1 MPKNDRFKSPHLRT
15 PAKIALGGIAGLLL
29 TEALFYLRD
38 GSAFPEIN
46 LYTSDAELGLR
57 LTPGESERL
66 AYPGSSV
73 TSLRVNAQGF
83 RGAEW
88 PKPAEA
94 PVIGG
99 AILVIGDAAAFGTGV
114 EEDETLAAVLSVKTG
129 RTVLNAGVPTYG
141 PKEYLALTKELLGT
155 QHPSTVVVIVNEADD
170 WLERNQPNGER
181 VEVRD
186 GWAVAKQDAPA
197 TLLDF
202 PGSRWLTR
210 NSHALYAL
218 RQLWAPPAADRPNLN
233 VAATRA
239 LHRTLLKEPPQSTGI
254 SEHQIAETIA
264 TAAKKRVEAEEELT
278 TTMHS
283 LFSDVDANAVL
294 EMQAHR
300 DQNQPGDVI
309 RARAVDGR
317 AKDGSSGPS
326 LRVTE
331 AALQAG
337 AKRRNEMELRLAT
350 WIETHRDDARS
361 VPLQHALGDAN
372 RARDQLTALAARTA
386 GSAPSRSPLAGF
398 AQQMRAACQEAGAEL
413 IVVALPMDAQDNPL
427 LTDLV
432 SAAEE
437 AGARALDATE
447 TIKELS
453 AISALNSD
461 GTGAFLD
468 GSTQLAALGH
478 AAIAEAVAIVLTQ
491 RAPDAKPGDG
501 LPPGR
506 SRVPTA
512 DEWML
517 APGVAVSGAA
527 QNHCATRQL
536 REWLYVDCGSAGLAP
551 AWAQL
556 ESGSLETRITG
567 GSDNSA
573 DRLTVLTPLIPGR
586 DLNVHLQG
594 SDAVPNGHPRDAEL
608 TVRWSDGVATI
619 ALADAPAAAQREDA
633 PRHAVDGARDPLPDC
648 VAGRVNAGS
657 AGACLASCTTDP
669 CTEGACT
676 DWMGSQVCL

>member
-1 MPKNDRFKSPHLRT
+1 MPKNDRFTSPHLRT
-15 PAKIALGGIAGLLL
+15 TAKIALGGIAGLLL

-46 LYTSDAELGLR
+46 LYTADAELGLR

-94 PVIGG
+94 PVLGG
-99 AILVIGDAAAFGTGV
+99 SILVIGDAAAFGSGV
-114 EEDETLAAVLSVKTG
+114 AEDETLSAVLSVKTG

-170 WLERNQPNGER
+170 YLWRNEPNSER
-181 VEVRD
+181 VEVRN
-186 GWAVAKQDAPA
+186 GWVVAKQDAPA

-218 RQLWAPPAADRPNLN
+218 RQLSGPEAVDGPN
-233 VAATRA
+233 VDVVATRTQ
-239 LHRTLLKEPPQSTGI
+239 LQDLLKDPPQNNGI
-254 SEHQIAETIA
+254 SEHQIAETIV
-264 TAAKKRVEAEEELT
+264 TAAKKRVEAEEEFT
-278 TTMHS
+278 ATMHS
-283 LFSDVDANAVL
+283 LFSDVDATAVL

-309 RARAVDGR
+309 RARAVNGP

-386 GSAPSRSPLAGF
+386 GSAPPRSPLAGF

-413 IVVALPMDAQDNPL
+413 IVVALPMDAHGNPL

-432 SAAEE
+432 SAAED
-437 AGARALDATE
+437 AGARALDATH
-447 TIKELS
+447 

-468 GSTQLAALGH
+468 GGTQLAALGH

-586 DLNVHLQG
+586 DLSVHLKG
-594 SDAVPNGHPRDAEL
+594 SDAAPNGHPRDAAL

-657 AGACLASCTTDP
+657 AGACLASCATDP